1 MYIQNDI
8 TPYRTMFPRNYMWCG
23 TMNPTIQFVWQLRL
37 KSVANSDGSPY
48 YTVHS
53 KILDA
58 KYHGL
63 PQSRKRLF
71 MVALATRKM
80 KKTLQMAFAKALGA
94 FAFCDLPEKGWWWEN
109 LGRNQNNVGL
119 WYHYHY
125 HLTYLWGYSCRKWM
139 KSDVQLCNLD
149 CIRIAPRRCV
159 RGGQMGRGTCSTP
172 LQGPSDQP

>member
-1 MYIQNDI
+1 MRHHESNHPICLTAKVEKCCKFRWIALLHRSLQNFGCQVPWFAPVSEKVI
-8 TPYRTMFPRNYMWCG
+8 
-23 TMNPTIQFVWQLRL
+23 
-37 KSVANSDGSPY
+37 
-48 YTVHS
+48 
-53 KILDA
+53 
-58 KYHGL
+58 HGG
-63 PQSRKRLF
+63 PCNQEDEKN
-71 MVALATRKM
+71 
-80 KKTLQMAFAKALGA
+80 LQMAFAKALGA